1 MSFTHAS
8 GKRKV
13 SFEPNMRIAT
23 PKNYQI
29 GPDDELDIQI
39 FGDVLDNFKVIDVGE
54 WIAKRLTFIPDLGL
68 THGDHIPKTGAAE
81 MLDRSLEQEL

>member
-1 MSFTHAS
+1 M
-8 GKRKV
+8 
-13 SFEPNMRIAT
+13 EERI
-23 PKNYQI
+23 Q
-29 GPDDELDIQI
+29 
-39 FGDVLDNFKVIDVGE
+39 FLDNFKVIDVGE